1 MAARSSMFTVVGA
14 PSATTMDHAENS
26 ERMVAFVADPE
37 SAAALRGAGADIDVR
52 RGSVQQAIR
61 YFEKETPAEAVLIDI
76 EGVSDPRQVLDELA
90 HVCPPYVKVFVVGD
104 NTDLRFYRM
113 LVQDLGVTEYM
124 HKPLTR
130 DNVQQV
136 LLGHLNGGV
145 PLHPGLRGGHVVV
158 VCGAAGGVGTTTVAV
173 NLALGLTEAT
183 SSHVAL
189 LDLNLQRGSAAAMLN
204 GNPGA
209 GLRMALDDPRRVDA
223 LFLERTAITVTPRL
237 RLLAA
242 DEDLTGTANASEAGV
257 ARVMEVL
264 RQKFNHIIIDLP
276 MPPPPAMRSVIA
288 AARHVVVVLPP
299 TVVGVR
305 DAQAIRRMAAI
316 ACGADRVLTVLNH
329 ADMKGGLPLPLI
341 EKALGKRP
349 DLMIPELGRHM
360 VEAVNLGSPAVRR
373 VPALSRHLSPLVQ
386 EISSVR
392 TKPARRFRL
401 FGR

>member
-1 MAARSSMFTVVGA
+1 MATRSGSLAVV
-14 PSATTMDHAENS
+14 SASPATAADAES
-26 ERMVAFVADPE
+26 DISLVAFVADEE
-37 SAAALRGAGADIDVR
+37 SEAALHGASAEIDVR
-52 RGSVQQAIR
+52 RGGVQQAVH
-61 YFEKETPAEAVLIDI
+61 YFEKETPAQAVLIDV
-76 EGVSDPRQVLDELA
+76 EGVPDPRQALDELA
-90 HVCPPYVKVFVVGD
+90 HVCPPDVKVFVVGD

-113 LVQDLGVTEYM
+113 LVQDLGVTEYV

-130 DNVQQV
+130 DNVQR
-136 LLGHLNGGV
+136 LLLSHLSGAG
-145 PLHPGLRGGHVVV
+145 LHPGLRGGHVVV
-158 VCGAAGGVGTTTVAV
+158 ACGAAGGVGTTTVAV

-264 RQKFNHIIIDLP
+264 RQKFNYIIIDLP

-288 AARHVVVVLPP
+288 AARHVVVVLGPD
-299 TVVGVR
+299 VIALR
-305 DAQAIRRMAAI
+305 DALAIRELVNTDISTSRM
-316 ACGADRVLTVLNH
+316 VTVLNH

-349 DLMIPELGRHM
+349 DLMIPELGKRM
-360 VEAVNLGSPAVRR
+360 VEAVNRGMPAVQR
-373 VPALSRHLSPLVQ
+373 VPALRRHLSPLVQ
-386 EISSVR
+386 EISGVR
-392 TKPARRFRL
+392 TKSARRFRL